1 MGWYFW
7 YVVGLI
13 VGAIATIVI
22 TRLIN
27 GSRTPRG
34 TLTVDRSDPDKLVY
48 LFDIE
53 ELSSIDR
60 SGIIVL
66 NIKYKSH
73 N

>member
-7 YVVGLI
+7 YVVGLL
-13 VGAIATIVI
+13 VGAIVTLVI
-22 TRLIN
+22 IRLMN
-27 GSRTPRG
+27 GPRTPRG

-60 SGIIVL
+60 SGTITL
-66 NIKYKSH
+66 DIKYKSH